1 VLRSPIGDQSRPPPE
16 KRASGRS
23 YELTPSMPPPIPYR
37 RARDGS
43 SRPAT
48 QSPRAAFLYPVG
60 PSKVE
65 RTRSRRAEVSFQAA
79 ALRRWLDGTRGAQTR
94 PTQLVLPILAGRASY
109 SSPQLLSREQPFL
122 ARDGILAV
130 FPPQWRIQMCGVSC
144 SCTIRYPTNYRNHG
158 FPHSIEV
165 RVWER
170 TKLGVKSR

>member
-1 VLRSPIGDQSRPPPE
+1 MLRSPIGDQSRPPAE
-16 KRASGRS
+16 RRAWGRS
-23 YELTPSMPPPIPYR
+23 CELTSSMAPLIPCR

-43 SRPAT
+43 SRPAI
-48 QSPRAAFLYPVG
+48 QPPRAAFLCPVG

-65 RTRSRRAEVSFQAA
+65 RTRSRRAAVFFREA
-79 ALRRWLDGTRGAQTR
+79 ALRRCLEGTRGAQTR

-122 ARDGILAV
+122 ARDGTLAV